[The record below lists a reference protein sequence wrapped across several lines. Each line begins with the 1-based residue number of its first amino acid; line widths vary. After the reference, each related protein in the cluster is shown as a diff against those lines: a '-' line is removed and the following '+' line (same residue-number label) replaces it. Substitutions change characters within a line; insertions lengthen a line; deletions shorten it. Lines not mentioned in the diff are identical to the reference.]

1 MGQAPPEQTTKESL
15 MCLICVDFQ
24 KQKMTTQDAR
34 RALREMSSTLDDEHV
49 KEVREMIRKQELED
63 ASTANKNDKSP

>member
-1 MGQAPPEQTTKESL
+1 

-34 RALREMSSTLDDEHV
+34 RALREMASSLGEEHA
-49 KEVREMIRKQELED
+49 KEVREMIRKKELDD
-63 ASTANKNDKSP
+63 AANKNDPTP